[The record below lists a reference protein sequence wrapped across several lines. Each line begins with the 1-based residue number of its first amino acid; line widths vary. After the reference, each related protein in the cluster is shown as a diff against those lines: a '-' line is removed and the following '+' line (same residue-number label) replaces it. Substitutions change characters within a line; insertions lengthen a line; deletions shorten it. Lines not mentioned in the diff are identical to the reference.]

1 MKQGARDFPQS
12 RQMKED
18 GEEATE
24 EDLEP
29 SSPDDAKPFI
39 ENSGAAVRQNSSSS
53 GSDEELRPVSRLRG
67 HGFSIG
73 MVAAV
78 GSLVAIVVCTAAG
91 MASSKSAPATAD
103 GAAVAS
109 PQANPQAVT
118 TMSARQLFV
127 SDAHIEVATD
137 NVMAMAKDG
146 LDTEDRPMV
155 RDHVANRFEA
165 IDKDLAVQHPDASRA
180 LETVQLNGK
189 QQAAVLKSMK
199 AMGDPRM
206 QNLGR
211 EIGEAMLGVGHA
223 NALSNDKEAAKRN
236 LADLL
241 TSRLD
246 VVRQLHEEVCPPDVH
261 LCDDDDGSEGVQV
274 RVEKESMRM
283 TKTLDSNWNFEFD
296 VSKPEVSTDAVS
308 LPARRLKKGGKG
320 GGGLSLVDG
329 ISFLSHF
336 QGFFKKIK
344 KFAKTMGVTVPDIG
358 DALSKVDFSKLLSC
372 VASNA
377 VKAKGVSM
385 IKCGQEFAK
394 AAENVVS
401 TLMGGGSKK
410 SSSRGGK
417 GGR

>member
-39 ENSGAAVRQNSSSS
+39 ENSGAAARQNSSSS
-53 GSDEELRPVSRLRG
+53 GSDEERPVSRLRG

-78 GSLVAIVVCTAAG
+78 GSLVAIAVCTAAG

-109 PQANPQAVT
+109 PQASPQALA

-146 LDTEDRPMV
+146 LDPEDRPLV

-180 LETVQLNGK
+180 LETVQLNSV
-189 QQAAVLKSMK
+189 QQAAVLRSMK

-211 EIGEAMLGVGHA
+211 EIGEAMLSVGH
-223 NALSNDKEAAKRN
+223 SNDKEAAKRN
-236 LADLL
+236 LAELL
-241 TSRLD
+241 TNRLD
-246 VVRQLHEEVCPPDVH
+246 VVRQLHEEVCPPEVH
-261 LCDDDDGSEGVQV
+261 LCDDDDGSEGVNV

-329 ISFLSHF
+329 LNFASHF
-336 QGFFKKIK
+336 AGFFKKIK
-344 KFAKTMGVTVPDIG
+344 KFAKTMGITVPDIG
-358 DALSKVDFSKLLSC
+358 DALSQVNISKLLSC
-372 VASNA
+372 VATNA
-377 VKAKGVSM
+377 VKAKGASM
-385 IKCGQEFAK
+385 FKCGQEFAK
-394 AAENVVS
+394 AAENVVQ
-401 TLMGGGSKK
+401 TLMGKQTKK
-410 SSSRGGK
+410 GSSRGGK